1 MTLPDNNHAYTPVA
15 KAIPIDGGLG
25 ESFISSPAETVSPD
39 ATAYLEVVSP
49 STLPEVCISY
59 VPYLIVFLLLY
70 LSKDINISTS
80 YDHLIRGIHSMQ
92 KQMVIVSK

>member
-49 STLPEVCISY
+49 STLPEVSY
-59 VPYLIVFLLLY
+59 MFLLLSCFY
-70 LSKDINISTS
+70 IFQSNIHISTS
-80 YDHLIRGIHSMQ
+80 HLIRAIHSMQ